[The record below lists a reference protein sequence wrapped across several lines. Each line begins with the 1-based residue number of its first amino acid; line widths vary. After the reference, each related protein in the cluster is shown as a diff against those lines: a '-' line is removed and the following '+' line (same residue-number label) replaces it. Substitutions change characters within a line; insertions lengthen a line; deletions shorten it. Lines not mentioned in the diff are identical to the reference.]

1 MAVIK
6 ISEAQAK
13 RFLDA
18 RLLDNY
24 KRKQV
29 KKQLFAEIRRQHGI
43 PSYTKFRIAVE
54 NPDNPNY
61 LVVRDKR
68 SDQPLTNGAP
78 EPVVSTVASTPAPA
92 PADVAPV
99 AKAIAKVADKKAAA
113 PKAPAA
119 KKAPAKKAA
128 PVKAPA
134 AKKAP
139 AKKAAPVKAPAAV
152 AFDKPKEV
160 RITVDGKRI
169 RLGSAKTQAEF
180 DKLLKAGKKRYGVK

>member
-13 RFLDA
+13 RFLVA

-92 PADVAPV
+92 PAAVAPV
-99 AKAIAKVADKKAAA
+99 A
-113 PKAPAA
+113 
-119 KKAPAKKAA
+119 AKKAA

-134 AKKAP
+134 AKKPATKAP
-139 AKKAAPVKAPAAV
+139 AKPAAKKAAPVKAPAAKV
-152 AFDKPKEV
+152 ATVTFDRPKDV

-180 DKLLKAGKKRYGVK
+180 DKLLKAGKKQYGVK